1 MRRLTVTSES
11 GAVAHELSDELVTIG
26 RAPDNGIQ
34 LNDPSVSGKHAQL
47 VAAGDTYQL
56 VDLDS
61 TNGTIVNGNA
71 VTRVT
76 LRPGDLIRF
85 GAVEACFECEGA
97 AEAQPIAVLPE
108 AEALPAAVSAR
119 PADFA
124 NASPFPKRSKEKDP
138 SRNLIYAA
146 AGVAILALIGSMLA
160 LAQMQAPPIP

>member
-1 MRRLTVTSES
+1 MAKLVIIGEA
-11 GAVAHELSDELVTIG
+11 GPVAHELTDELVTIG
-26 RAPDNGIQ
+26 RAPENAIH

-61 TNGTIVNGNA
+61 TNGTVVNGNP

-76 LRPGDLIRF
+76 LRPGDVLRL
-85 GAVEACFECEGA
+85 GAVEACFDCDNTAA
-97 AEAQPIAVLPE
+97 AEPLPVLPA
-108 AEALPAAVSAR
+108 AEVLPAAVSAK

-138 SRNLIYAA
+138 TRNLIYAA
-146 AGVAILALIGSMLA
+146 AGIAILALVASMVA